1 MLAWLM
7 ILAGGLLGSSH
18 CAGMCGGFA
27 LALGSHQRGLA
38 RNLSR
43 QVVYGLGRVFTYSA
57 GGAAAG
63 YAGWRLTGE
72 LRLLVNVQAI
82 LCVAAG
88 VLLIVQGL
96 AGAGLLRRLP
106 TLFLGSPCLSAGLF
120 GSLLRETR
128 LRSVFLGGVV
138 NGLLPCGLVYAYLA
152 LAASSGGLAA
162 GALTMGLFGLGTLPV
177 LALVGC
183 GGQFLGLA
191 ARRHVF
197 RVAAWCVVLTGVLSV
212 ARGVSALR
220 MTGTDGGPSCPMC
233 QSEAAAAS
241 AR

>member
-1 MLAWLM
+1 MLPWLM

-27 LALGSHQRGLA
+27 LALGSNRRGLL
-38 RNLSR
+38 RNLAR
-43 QVVYGLGRVFTYSA
+43 QVVYSLGRVFTYA
-57 GGAAAG
+57 TAGAAASYG
-63 YAGWRLTGE
+63 GWRLAGE
-72 LRLLVNVQAI
+72 LRLLVNVQAV

-96 AGAGLLRRLP
+96 AGAGVLRRLP
-106 TLFLGSPCLSAGLF
+106 TLFRSRTCLGAGLF

-128 LRSVFLGGVV
+128 LPSVFLGGVV

-152 LAASSGGLAA
+152 LAASSGGLMA
-162 GALTMGLFGLGTLPV
+162 GGLTMALFGLGTMPM

-183 GGQFLGLA
+183 GGQLLGVA

-197 RVAAWCVVLTGVLSV
+197 RVAAWCVVLTGVLSLG
-212 ARGVSALR
+212 RGIAALR
-220 MTGTDGGPSCPMC
+220 MPGADGGPNCPMC
-233 QSEAAAAS
+233 VREPAEAAPG
-241 AR
+241 